1 MKFLRLI
8 ISVVFLVLFYFNNA
22 NAELPPLIPK
32 DVLFGNPERIN
43 AQLSPDGQY
52 LTYVSPDEKNVQQ
65 IWIRT
70 VGREDD
76 KILTADK
83 NRGIRRYSWAYDN
96 QHLLYMKDS
105 DGDENYHL
113 YSVNIQTGLVRDLTP
128 FEGKRAQLIAV
139 DPAAKNELL
148 VTINL
153 KDRRKADLYRINLTN
168 GATEFDAGNPGNIV
182 GWVPDAQFKV
192 RAATATTSEGG
203 FEILYRDDVDQPWKS
218 LRRWG
223 PDDEGQAIS
232 FSSDNKMLFAITS
245 HDANAVRLISIDL
258 QKGNEAVLAEDPQYD
273 ISTGEFEGRGE
284 GTGVIIHPTKKI
296 IQAVSF
302 YRETLQWQAL
312 DKTIST
318 DFEVLRNLHKGQ
330 ISINSRDLSDNIWIV
345 SYNRDDGPT
354 AYYLYDRKK
363 QTGKLLFMSEPRL
376 EGLQLASMKPI
387 SFISRDGLTIHG
399 YLTTPV
405 GIPTKN
411 LPTVLLVH
419 GGPWARDT
427 WGFNPQVQWLANRGY
442 AVLQVNYRGSRGY
455 GKNFL
460 KAGNKEW
467 GGKMQEDLVDATQWI
482 VKQGLA
488 DPKRIAIMGRSYGG
502 YAVLAG
508 LTFTPDLF
516 AAGVD
521 IVGPSNLSTLLKS
534 IPPHF
539 APMKAMFSQRVGD
552 PESEADLLKSRSPLF
567 FVDRMKAPLLIAQG
581 GNDPRVKQ
589 AESEQIVEAMRK
601 ANKPVEYILYPDEGH
616 YFLRPENRIH
626 LNSVIE
632 TFLGKHLGGRVEPP
646 GDIKGHSGITK

>member
-1 MKFLRLI
+1 M
-8 ISVVFLVLFYFNNA
+8 
-22 NAELPPLIPK
+22 
-32 DVLFGNPERIN
+32 
-43 AQLSPDGQY
+43 
-52 LTYVSPDEKNVQQ
+52 
-65 IWIRT
+65 
-70 VGREDD
+70 
-76 KILTADK
+76 
-83 NRGIRRYSWAYDN
+83 
-96 QHLLYMKDS
+96 
-105 DGDENYHL
+105 
-113 YSVNIQTGLVRDLTP
+113 
-128 FEGKRAQLIAV
+128 
-139 DPAAKNELL
+139 
-148 VTINL
+148 L
-153 KDRRKADLYRINLTN
+153 KK
-168 GATEFDAGNPGNIV
+168 
-182 GWVPDAQFKV
+182 
-192 RAATATTSEGG
+192 
-203 FEILYRDDVDQPWKS
+203 
-218 LRRWG
+218 
-223 PDDEGQAIS
+223 
-232 FSSDNKMLFAITS
+232 
-245 HDANAVRLISIDL
+245 
-258 QKGNEAVLAEDPQYD
+258 
-273 ISTGEFEGRGE
+273 
-284 GTGVIIHPTKKI
+284 
-296 IQAVSF
+296 
-302 YRETLQWQAL
+302 
-312 DKTIST
+312 
-318 DFEVLRNLHKGQ
+318 LHKGQ

-345 SYNRDDGPT
+345 SYNRDDGPA

-363 QTGKLLFMSEPRL
+363 QTEKLLFMSETRL

-399 YLTTPV
+399 YLTMPV

-567 FVDRMKAPLLIAQG
+567 FVDRMKVPLLIAQG

-626 LNSVIE
+626 LNAVIE

>member
-1 MKFLRLI
+1 MKLI
-8 ISVVFLVLFYFNNA
+8 HLTITIVSLALFYFNNA
-22 NAELPPLIPK
+22 SAELPPLIPR
-32 DVLFGNPERIN
+32 DILFGNPERIN
-43 AQLSPDGQY
+43 AQISPDGQY
-52 LTYVSPDEKNVQQ
+52 LTYVAPDEKDVQQ

-70 VGREDD
+70 IGQEDD
-76 KILTADK
+76 KVLTADK
-83 NRGIRRYSWAYDN
+83 KRGIRRYSWAYDN
-96 QHLLYMKDS
+96 QHLLYLKDS
-105 DGDENYHL
+105 DGDENYHI
-113 YSVNIQTGLVRDLTP
+113 YSVNIQTKLVRDLTP
-128 FEGKRAQLIAV
+128 FEGIRAQLIAV
-139 DPAAKNELL
+139 DPGAPSEIL
-148 VTINL
+148 VTLNL
-153 KDRRKADLYRINLTN
+153 KDRRRADLYRVNLAN
-168 GATEFDAGNPGNIV
+168 GATELDTTNPGNVV

-192 RAATATTSEGG
+192 RAATITTSDGG
-203 FEILYRDDVDQPWKS
+203 FEIIYRDGIDQPWKS

-223 PDDEGQAIS
+223 PDDEGQAVA
-232 FSSDNKMLFAITS
+232 FSSDNKILYAITS
-245 HDANAVRLISIDL
+245 NGANAVRLISIDL
-258 QKGNEAVLAEDPQYD
+258 QNDKETILAEDSQYD

-296 IQAVSF
+296 VQAVSF
-302 YRETLQWQAL
+302 YREMLQWQTL
-312 DKTIST
+312 DKTIAS
-318 DFEVLRNLHKGQ
+318 DFKLLGKLHKGQ
-330 ISINSRDLSDNIWIV
+330 VSLNSRDLSDNVWIV

-354 AYYLYDRKK
+354 AYYLYDRTK
-363 QTGKLLFMSEPRL
+363 QTGKLLFTSQPKL
-376 EGLQLASMKPI
+376 EGFQLAPMKAI
-387 SFISRDGLTIHG
+387 SFKSRDGLMIHG

-405 GIPTKN
+405 GVPAKT

-467 GGKMQEDLVDATQWI
+467 GGKMQDDLVDAAHWI
-482 VKQGLA
+482 IKEGVA
-488 DPKRIAIMGRSYGG
+488 DPKHIAIMGRSYGG
-502 YAVLAG
+502 YAALVG

-552 PESEADLLKSRSPLF
+552 PEKEADLLRAKSPLF
-567 FVDRMKAPLLIAQG
+567 LVERIKAPLLIAQG

-589 AESEQIVEAMRK
+589 TESEQIVEALRK
-601 ANKPVEYILYPDEGH
+601 ANKSVEYILYPDEGH

-626 LNSVIE
+626 LNAAIE
-632 TFLGKHLGGRVEPP
+632 AFLGKHLGGRVEP
-646 GDIKGHSGITK
+646 GNDIKNHSGISK